1 MPQTKRANH
10 AVQIDSAR
18 DTEDHHAQNLWRK
31 GVAYG
36 RCWCVPHWALNPI
49 RNAERVFF
57 YFGITALTAV
67 TVFQV
72 LVLVENLLQSH
83 NFAV

>member
-1 MPQTKRANH
+1 MPYKLTRHETPKTTMLRISGA
-10 AVQIDSAR
+10 
-18 DTEDHHAQNLWRK
+18 T

-49 RNAERVFF
+49 RYAERVFF
-57 YFGITALTAV
+57 YFGITALTVV

-72 LVLVENLLQSH
+72 LVLVENFLQSH